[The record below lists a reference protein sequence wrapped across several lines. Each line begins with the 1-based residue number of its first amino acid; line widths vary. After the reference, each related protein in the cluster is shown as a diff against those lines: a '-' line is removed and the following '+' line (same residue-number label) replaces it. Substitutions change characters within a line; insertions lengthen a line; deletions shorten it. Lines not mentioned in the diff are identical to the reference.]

1 MDQLSVTA
9 DADVSLLVADGEKPG
24 RWHSVSPAGCLA
36 LARVV
41 LRPTEDRWLAAAG
54 DPAVAAWLGADAGRG
69 LPDATSSRDA
79 VGRLIGMLS
88 WRGLP
93 TAAAEPR
100 TVEAAV
106 LLDAV
111 QAFAAT
117 ADAAG
122 AFAKGVASARLE
134 AVRELAY
141 GAGHEIN
148 NPLANIAARAQSLL
162 PDEKDP
168 ERRRRLATIVDQ
180 AFRARDMIGG
190 LMLFARPP
198 RPQPAP
204 VDAAEMV
211 GAVVDLFRTQAASRR
226 VRFEYSPPPTRVE
239 LPIDRAQVEEAL
251 RVIVVNAFEAV
262 DDGGR
267 VTIEVR
273 ARGDAAGHAID
284 IAVTDDGRGMDA
296 ETLRKAFDPF
306 FSGRDAGRGI
316 GLGLPKAWRLIELN
330 NGQVAIESLAGRGT
344 RVTVSV
350 GGAS

>member
-1 MDQLSVTA
+1 
-9 DADVSLLVADGEKPG
+9 
-24 RWHSVSPAGCLA
+24 
-36 LARVV
+36 
-41 LRPTEDRWLAAAG
+41 
-54 DPAVAAWLGADAGRG
+54 
-69 LPDATSSRDA
+69 
-79 VGRLIGMLS
+79 
-88 WRGLP
+88 
-93 TAAAEPR
+93 
-100 TVEAAV
+100 
-106 LLDAV
+106 
-111 QAFAAT
+111 
-117 ADAAG
+117 
-122 AFAKGVASARLE
+122 
-134 AVRELAY
+134 
-141 GAGHEIN
+141 
-148 NPLANIAARAQSLL
+148 
-162 PDEKDP
+162 
-168 ERRRRLATIVDQ
+168 
-180 AFRARDMIGG
+180 
-190 LMLFARPP
+190 
-198 RPQPAP
+198 
-204 VDAAEMV
+204 MV